1 MTHFF
6 PPSTNKVYYDQPYS
20 EQSESFF
27 SDTDIIAT
35 RNRLNKNYFF
45 LYSKENWE
53 RTSSFVKATETQIS
67 ISELG
72 KNLKDY
78 YSKNQFHLVEVDTR
92 CKIGEH
98 RKFRLFFSRLLSEN
112 DIELPDSRCTSVP
125 MQEFDYLTA
134 RFILPSWWNQEDF
147 IESSIPKPVE
157 SPSPT
162 RSKDEGK
169 EQEITQ
175 DDSEESWLT
184 QEDPIESSSFPE
196 PGESSSPT
204 RSEDKGKEQEIT
216 QEELDLL

>member
-6 PPSTNKVYYDQPYS
+6 PPSTNIVYYDQPYS

-35 RNRLNKNYFF
+35 RNRLNKNHFF

-53 RTSSFVKATETQIS
+53 RTSSFEKATKTQIS

-78 YSKNQFHLVEVDTR
+78 YSKNQFHLVLVDSR
-92 CKIGEH
+92 CTTGEH
-98 RKFRLFFSRLLSEN
+98 HKFGPFFHRLLSEN
-112 DIELPDSRCTSVP
+112 DIELPDSSCISVP
-125 MQEFDYLTA
+125 MQEFDYLTP
-134 RFILPSWWNQEDF
+134 RFI
-147 IESSIPKPVE
+147 
-157 SPSPT
+157 T

-175 DDSEESWLT
+175 EDSEESWLT
-184 QEDPIESSSFPE
+184 QEDPIESSFPE